1 MWMPVITWCIA
12 VVSLITHR
20 RFHGAHWA
28 VVARLTDA
36 PRAVSGTQTVSGG
49 EVVVVC
55 RSG

>member
-1 MWMPVITWCIA
+1 MPVITWCIT
-12 VVSLITHR
+12 VVPLITHG

-36 PRAVSGTQTVSGG
+36 PSAVGRTQTVSGG